1 MHCPGTHN
9 RFSRLPTPSRPLA
22 SLFASYE
29 ADIAATSE
37 INRSAASG
45 DGLREATA
53 LSCFGF

>member
-1 MHCPGTHN
+1 MKDDGN
-9 RFSRLPTPSRPLA
+9 RPHFGR
-22 SLFASYE
+22 SLRFVASYE